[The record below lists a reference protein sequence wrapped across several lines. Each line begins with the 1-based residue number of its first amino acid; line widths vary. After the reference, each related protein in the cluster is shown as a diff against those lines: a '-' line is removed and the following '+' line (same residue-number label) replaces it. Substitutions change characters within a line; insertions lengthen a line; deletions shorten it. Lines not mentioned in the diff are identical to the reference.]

1 MRKIDRLEL
10 ISRLM
15 LDLLFFIKLNIY
27 FNLTVK
33 KQPIRVSIVK
43 PKKKSE
49 TENFLIFFSQS
60 LIELSFVGI
69 QQGYPKERI
78 KYKRE
83 D

>member
-27 FNLTVK
+27 YNLTVIFRKVSK

-49 TENFLIFFSQS
+49 TKNF
-60 LIELSFVGI
+60 
-69 QQGYPKERI
+69 
-78 KYKRE
+78 
-83 D
+83 